1 MSARQPQI
9 SVVFAT
15 HNREHRVA
23 DLLASLRRQDLAS
36 DAFEVIAVDD
46 GSTDGTAGLLEQAV
60 RSGDGL
66 DLRLIRHERP
76 RGPSAARNAG
86 WRAARA
92 PIVAFTDDDCVASPG
107 WLSSGIAAAASSAIV
122 QGRTEPNPDEL
133 GTIGPF
139 SRTVEVTGK
148 GPYYQTCNIFYPRE
162 VLERLGGFDEKRF
175 TLPGGEDA
183 DLAWRA
189 IEAGVPVEFEP
200 GALVYHAV
208 ADLGPM
214 GKLRVAAR
222 WQESLVIYKEHP
234 GLRDAVFTK
243 RIFWKGTHYLLL
255 RVILGLAA
263 LRWARPFAVWLAYPY
278 FKHMFDDRR
287 HQERASMLLAPYW
300 VVHDLVEIGGCVRA
314 SVRERMLV
322 L

>member
-1 MSARQPQI
+1 MAPQV

-15 HNREHRVA
+15 HNREGRVA
-23 DLLASLRRQDLAS
+23 DLLASLRRQELD
-36 DAFEVIAVDD
+36 DFEVIAVDD
-46 GSTDGTAGLLEQAV
+46 ASTDGTSALLASAGE
-60 RSGDGL
+60 GL
-66 DLRLIRHERP
+66 NLRVIRHEES

-92 PIVAFTDDDCVASPG
+92 PLVAFTDDDCVAMPS
-107 WLSSGIAAAASSAIV
+107 WLSAGVAAANAMPGAVV

-133 GTIGPF
+133 DSIGPF
-139 SRTVEVTGK
+139 SRTLEVTER

-175 TLPGGEDA
+175 TVPGGEDA

-189 IEAGVPVEFEP
+189 IESGVPVEFEP
-200 GALVYHAV
+200 EALVHHAV

-214 GKLRVAAR
+214 GKLRVGAR
-222 WQESLVIYKEHP
+222 WQESMVIYKEHP
-234 GLRDAVFTK
+234 GLREAVFTK

-255 RVILGLAA
+255 RALLGLAA
-263 LRWARPFAVWLAYPY
+263 LRFARPFAVWLAYPY
-278 FKHMFDDRR
+278 FKHMLSDRR
-287 HQERASMLLAPYW
+287 HQERASMLIAPYW
-300 VVHDLVEIGGCVRA
+300 ILHDLVEIAGCVRA
-314 SVRERMLV
+314 SVRERMIV